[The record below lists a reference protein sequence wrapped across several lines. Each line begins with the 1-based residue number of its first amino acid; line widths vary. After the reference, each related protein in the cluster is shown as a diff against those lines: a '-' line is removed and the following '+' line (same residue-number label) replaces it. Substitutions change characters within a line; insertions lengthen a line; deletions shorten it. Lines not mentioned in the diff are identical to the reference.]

1 LLRLVAICRESNYL
15 HELNL
20 GGAGIH
26 GETKP
31 INLQHKYDGK
41 IFFYY
46 IYYSKIEFRPRHY
59 GGGNTGHEL
68 GVTPFLWLV
77 MGLNNLTK
85 IVFLFFCEKIDGV
98 GKNV

>member
-1 LLRLVAICRESNYL
+1 M
-15 HELNL
+15 
-20 GGAGIH
+20 
-26 GETKP
+26 
-31 INLQHKYDGK
+31 
-41 IFFYY
+41 
-46 IYYSKIEFRPRHY
+46 